1 MRVPLSPVRVGHGT
15 LKVQRALVAGRKK
28 LHSGAGGSSEMIL
41 IYADGSRTQA
51 VLLARTENKIRV
63 ALPGSDDPVEFT
75 DVRGTWVSEDCEP
88 VRVQFAWEGKTSAEV
103 LTEADCICSKELAAR
118 LLHLLWSGND
128 EEALKTD
135 APLGAGDALS
145 MRAAVR
151 GN

>member
-1 MRVPLSPVRVGHGT
+1 
-15 LKVQRALVAGRKK
+15 
-28 LHSGAGGSSEMIL
+28 MIL
-41 IYADGSRTQA
+41 IYADGSRTEA

-88 VRVQFAWEGKTSAEV
+88 VRVQFAWEGKTSEEV